1 MSTWL
6 LTGGAGYIGAHV
18 LRALVDSGREVV
30 VLDDLSTGHADRI
43 PDGVTLVE
51 ASVLDTDAV
60 RRALVDHSVDG
71 VVHLAAK
78 KAVGES
84 IEQPLHYY
92 RENVTGVVSLLEAM
106 RDAQV
111 TRLVYSSSAAVY
123 GEPPWSPIRE
133 ETPCAPLSPY
143 GETKLI
149 GEWMVRDAAAAQPL
163 SWVSLRYFNVAGADS
178 PELRDTSVNNLIPMV
193 YAALARGEAPQ
204 VFGTDYPTPDG
215 SCIRD
220 YIHVAD
226 LADAHVLGLERL
238 LRLREREETER
249 RPLIYNLGNGTGY
262 SVQQVIET
270 AKAVTGRGLLAHVAR
285 RRDGDPP
292 QLVAGATR
300 AHQELGWRPRFPE
313 LETIIEHAW
322 AWHQRRHQG

>member
-6 LTGGAGYIGAHV
+6 LTGGAGYIGSHV
-18 LRALVDSGREVV
+18 MRALRDSGREVV
-30 VLDDLSTGHADRI
+30 VLDDLSTGVRARVSD
-43 PDGVTLVE
+43 DVAFVE
-51 ASVLDTDAV
+51 ASVLDADAV
-60 RRALVDHSVDG
+60 RAALIEYSVDG

-84 IEQPLHYY
+84 VEQPLHYY

-106 RDAQV
+106 RDTGV

-149 GEWMVRDAAAAQPL
+149 GEWLVRDAAAAQPL
-163 SWVSLRYFNVAGADS
+163 SWVALRYFNVAGAAS
-178 PELRDTSVNNLIPMV
+178 AQLRDTSVNNLIPMV

-226 LADAHVLGLERL
+226 LAE
-238 LRLREREETER
+238 
-249 RPLIYNLGNGTGY
+249 
-262 SVQQVIET
+262 
-270 AKAVTGRGLLAHVAR
+270 AHVAAAKYCEEEQAAEVFNVGRGEGASVWEVMAAVSEAVGRDIGAVATAR
-285 RRDGDPP
+285 RPGDPP
-292 QLVAGATR
+292 ELVASAERIEGVLEWR
-300 AHQELGWRPRFPE
+300 ARLGLAEMVTSARPD
-313 LETIIEHAW
+313 
-322 AWHQRRHQG
+322 